1 MIKVYV
7 DIKQTLAM
15 LAGAQKQVTYAAAV
29 ALTRTAKRVEQEL
42 RKDLSTLDATKYTK
56 ESTFI
61 APAKPAKL
69 EAIVGIKDKKPGRGS
84 SPAQIL
90 KEHFTGGVRGN
101 KPMEK
106 ALMAMGVLPN
116 GMRVTVG
123 PGMKLDRFGNPNR
136 AEVTQLL
143 NSLRTR
149 MQVFKGR
156 GKNARAIGYFVIL
169 PGAKSH
175 LPPGIYQ
182 RIGRDAIKLMLN
194 YINAATYRK
203 RFDLARSA
211 RPVVD
216 RHFQAEFVSAYQAA
230 LATAR

>member
-1 MIKVYV
+1 MIKVSV

-15 LAGAQKQVTYAAAV
+15 LTGAQKQVTFAAAV
-29 ALTRTAKRVEQEL
+29 ALTRTAKRVEKEL
-42 RKDLSTLDATKYTK
+42 RKDLATLDATRYTK
-56 ESTFI
+56 EGTFI

-90 KEHFTGGVRGN
+90 KEHFTGGERGN

-106 ALMAMGVLPN
+106 ALMAMGALPK
-116 GMRVTVG
+116 GMRVTAG
-123 PGMKLDRFGNPNR
+123 PSMKLDRFGNPNR

-143 NSLRTR
+143 GGLRSH

-156 GKNARAIGYFVIL
+156 GKNTRAIGYFVIL

-194 YINAATYRK
+194 FIDAATYRK
-203 RFDLARSA
+203 RFDLPRSA
-211 RPVVD
+211 RSVVAT
-216 RHFQAEFVSAYQAA
+216 HFNAEFLAAYQAA
-230 LATAR
+230 LATAK